1 MMANV
6 DKMFP
11 QLKRCSFVRL
21 VWLVVLCPVPEVI
34 GCASMSPHVVRNGHI
49 MVPKS
54 SSRTSDDSP
63 YQISSK
69 QTKWTFISI
78 PRRIIAGEAEVVDE
92 ECLNN
97 DIGF

>member
-1 MMANV
+1 M
-6 DKMFP
+6 
-11 QLKRCSFVRL
+11 
-21 VWLVVLCPVPEVI
+21 WLVVLCPVPEVI
-34 GCASMSPHVVRNGHI
+34 GCASMSPYVVGNGHI

-78 PRRIIAGEAEVVDE
+78 PRRIIAGEAEVEVVDWMVDE